1 MKKRNIIFWSVL
13 LIFISLTLIIVNH
26 RRKSVLC
33 SNIDV
38 VFFDSTKNKLL
49 DKQEIIETMQDA
61 EGILIGKE
69 ISKINLAN
77 LEDALNN
84 QASVRH
90 AEVYKTIN
98 GDIKVEIK
106 QRIPILRIFTDS
118 LSYYIDE
125 YGIVMP
131 LPNKYRPRVLPANGF
146 IKQRSK
152 MIADLYELA
161 KFIYKNEFWKS
172 QIQQIFVEKDG
183 DIILI
188 PRVGS
193 QHIILGSINNLEKK
207 FMKLMAL
214 YEYGFK
220 IKDWNQYTD
229 INLKYKNQV
238 VCVRNL

>member
-1 MKKRNIIFWSVL
+1 M
-13 LIFISLTLIIVNH
+13 
-26 RRKSVLC
+26 
-33 SNIDV
+33 
-38 VFFDSTKNKLL
+38 
-49 DKQEIIETMQDA
+49 
-61 EGILIGKE
+61 
-69 ISKINLAN
+69 
-77 LEDALNN
+77 
-84 QASVRH
+84 H

-125 YGIVMP
+125 YGIIMP

-146 IKQRSK
+146 IKHRSK
-152 MIADLYELA
+152 LIADLYELA
-161 KFIYKNEFWKS
+161 KFIHKNEFWKA
-172 QIQQIFVEKDG
+172 QIQQIFVKKDG

-188 PRVGS
+188 PRVGA

-238 VCVRNL
+238 VCIKNL